1 MNDPELAETHALN
14 HSHRASPGFARM
26 SLHIWGVFATREII
40 RQCLASWSEHRRV
53 DPRLGFLF
61 FHAPS
66 KGPNSYLIPASIYN
80 PD

>member
-40 RQCLASWSEHRRV
+40 RQCLASCAEHRRV

-61 FHAPS
+61 FFSRAKQRP
-66 KGPNSYLIPASIYN
+66 KFIFNPRVYL
-80 PD
+80 

>member
-40 RQCLASWSEHRRV
+40 RQCLACVLRLDASILALVFFSSE
-53 DPRLGFLF
+53 
-61 FHAPS
+61 
-66 KGPNSYLIPASIYN
+66 GPNSYLIPASIYN